1 MADNYGVL
9 GTGTALTVGTTTVY
23 TCPVGKAAKFKLQ
36 IYMQFGSNSDVGIF
50 VNGVE
55 IARTGAM
62 TAANY
67 NWTARTVGLFGAAAG
82 AAKPDGLSAVKTVAP
97 SDGIYYLS
105 TGQTVQYVIAT
116 ANMQVMNVQV
126 VGTEVAVV

>member
-9 GTGTALTVGTTTVY
+9 GSSAITTIGTTTVY
-23 TCPVGKAAKFKLQ
+23 TCPVGRAAKFKIQAL
-36 IYMQFGSNSDVGIF
+36 MQFGSNSDVGIL

-67 NWTARTVGLFGAAAG
+67 QWTARTVGLFGGAAG

-105 TGQTVQYVIAT
+105 TGQTVQYTIAT
-116 ANMQVMNVQV
+116 ANMQAMNVQV
-126 VGTEVAVV
+126 VGTEVSL

>member
-1 MADNYGVL
+1 MADNFGVL
-9 GTGTALTVGTTTVY
+9 GSASVTTVATTTVY
-23 TCPVGKAAKFKLQ
+23 TCPAGKAAKFKIQ
-36 IYMQFGSNSDVGIF
+36 AMMQFGSNSDVGII

-67 NWTARTVGLFGAAAG
+67 QWTARTVGLFAGAAA
-82 AAKPDGLSAVKTVAP
+82 AAKPDGLTAVKTVAP

-105 TGQTVQYVIAT
+105 AGQTVQYVVVTT
-116 ANMQVMNVQV
+116 AMTSINVQV
-126 VGTEVAVV
+126 VGTEVQLG